1 MLAVG
6 TIVRAGYKSGEYIG
20 EIVEGGEAKA
30 AVKVL
35 AVLKHPEQ
43 GDLHHPGAADVA
55 FFHQRRALAFGE
67 IALMPLHTLSAYPHA
82 LPDYN
87 ESLHRALQRQL
98 GELRETIRYAQRA
111 AQELEQLEQDYFPG
125 GKPE

>member
-1 MLAVG
+1 MLAIG

-43 GDLHHPGAADVA
+43 GNLHHPGSADVG

-67 IALMPLHTLSAYPHA
+67 IALMPLHTLAAYSHA
-82 LPDYN
+82 VPEYR
-87 ESLHRALQRQL
+87 ESLHHALQRQL
-98 GELRETIRYAQRA
+98 DELRETIRYAQRA
-111 AQELEQLEQDYFPG
+111 VQELEQLERDYFPG
-125 GKPE
+125 GQPL